1 MSYIPSFAGIIF
13 DLDGTLLDSMGLWSD
28 VDRDF
33 LAQFGYSVPPD
44 LMEKVTVMNFRE
56 GAAYF
61 RRRFTLPLSE
71 DEIIFCWEKQAQ
83 EAYAHRV
90 TAKPFVKEF
99 LTLQKNL
106 GVSMCIA
113 TSCHRDMAESA
124 LDRLELAPFFQFLLT
139 SQEMGKG
146 KDSPDIFLQCAQR
159 LGLSPKECLVVE
171 DSMKAGMVAQNAGF
185 PVLAVYEP
193 LYKEKWNLFSNFA
206 DYSIDGF
213 GQLL

>member
-13 DLDGTLLDSMGLWSD
+13 DLDGTLLDSMGVWSD
-28 VDRDF
+28 VEPGF

-71 DEIIFCWEKQAQ
+71 DEIIACWEKQAQ

-106 GVSMCIA
+106 GAPMCIA

-124 LDRLELAPFFQFLLT
+124 L
-139 SQEMGKG
+139 S
-146 KDSPDIFLQCAQR
+146 R
-159 LGLSPKECLVVE
+159 LGL
-171 DSMKAGMVAQNAGF
+171 AA
-185 PVLAVYEP
+185 
-193 LYKEKWNLFSNFA
+193 LFSISFDLSGGGKGERFTGYFSPMCA
-206 DYSIDGF
+206 ASGVVPKRMSGGG
-213 GQLL
+213 GQHEGGNGGSKCRISCVGGL